1 MLVLYIFALTNH
13 RYVRLHMLHT
23 ESLNMHTPRI
33 KSLKLETSSRIVSNL
48 CVSCESA
55 YASLSGVVVMGL
67 SGVSISP
74 SAGDGQHLY
83 LHTVNARCLVKVN
96 NTYSSASTVTL
107 CLCVYTGVWWDG
119 VCSWGDQGSNCGNG
133 ATHYDWGNMKP
144 LSLGHPWNEDT
155 PLS

>member
-1 MLVLYIFALTNH
+1 
-13 RYVRLHMLHT
+13 MLHT

-96 NTYSSASTVTL
+96 NTYSPASTVTL
-107 CLCVYTGVWWDG
+107 CLCVQEYGGMEFAPEVIKAQIVEMEQLTMTEV
-119 VCSWGDQGSNCGNG
+119 
-133 ATHYDWGNMKP
+133 T
-144 LSLGHPWNEDT
+144 
-155 PLS
+155 